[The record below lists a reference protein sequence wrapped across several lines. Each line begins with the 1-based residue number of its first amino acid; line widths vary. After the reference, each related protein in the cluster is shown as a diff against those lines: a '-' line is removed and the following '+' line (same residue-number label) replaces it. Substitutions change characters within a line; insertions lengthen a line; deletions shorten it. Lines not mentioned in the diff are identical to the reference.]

1 MLTFLT
7 LDEIAVYE
15 KAEGVK
21 INSAKERLAYELTLL
36 VHGKEE
42 ANSALSA
49 AKAVFSGQGKGMPET
64 KVDASALIDG
74 EMTTADLIVLCGLE
88 KSKGDAKRTILQ
100 GGLTIND
107 EKVTQFDTKITL
119 AMLESGVVMKKGK
132 KTFHKAVLK

>member
-1 MLTFLT
+1 MFVPVPTIT
-7 LDEIAVYE
+7 GI
-15 KAEGVK
+15 
-21 INSAKERLAYELTLL
+21 LL
-36 VHGKEE
+36 FTASM
-42 ANSALSA
+42 AN
-49 AKAVFSGQGKGMPET
+49 
-64 KVDASALIDG
+64 
-74 EMTTADLIVLCGLE
+74 LIVLCGLE